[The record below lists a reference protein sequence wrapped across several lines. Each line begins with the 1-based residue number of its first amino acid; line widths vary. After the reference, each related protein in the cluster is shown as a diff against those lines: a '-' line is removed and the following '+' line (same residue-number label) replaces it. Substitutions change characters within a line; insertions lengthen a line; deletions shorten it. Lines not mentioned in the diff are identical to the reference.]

1 VHTVNQA
8 GERTKLTDGFV
19 PASGTIFVPL
29 QQLEDWLVVSVQHY
43 NRVGHAWTSREALAA
58 ERIRTGTATIA
69 LEERYPAPRTWISDE
84 RNHAEGALVTDSQE
98 RFPAQLIALTDGDPA
113 TSIELP
119 NEEGAWVEVD
129 LGRDWLLGEL
139 ALTTPGTLWDEFE
152 VYVYNTGESFDR
164 AREWMVASLV
174 NEALR
179 LRGTPGEGATEL
191 VYYGE
196 PVRARYVRLVCVEPA
211 NDPRLAELT
220 VRPVLPE
227 PPEGYRLPPPPGDRG

>member
-1 VHTVNQA
+1 
-8 GERTKLTDGFV
+8 
-19 PASGTIFVPL
+19 
-29 QQLEDWLVVSVQHY
+29 
-43 NRVGHAWTSREALAA
+43 
-58 ERIRTGTATIA
+58 
-69 LEERYPAPRTWISDE
+69 
-84 RNHAEGALVTDSQE
+84 
-98 RFPAQLIALTDGDPA
+98 
-113 TSIELP
+113 
-119 NEEGAWVEVD
+119 
-129 LGRDWLLGEL
+129 LLGEL